1 MIGIICAT
9 DDEIRILKNDI
20 SAKETVN
27 VGMRTFFVGSLYGKE
42 VCLAQSNI
50 GKVAA
55 GVTVAIMATNFKV
68 DGIVFT
74 GTAGSVSGEC
84 DLGDIIIADKL
95 VQHDFDIPWG
105 PMFRIPIVEKSYFE
119 TDKALSEK
127 LMKAAENYIANDMK
141 NEIPESVMRE
151 FSLSGMKTHTGT
163 VASGDVFVRT
173 AEKKNFIREN
183 VENVKCTEMEGAA
196 AAQAAFEF
204 GIPMAVARIISDKAD
219 EDGEFSYDR
228 FVETASSLI
237 SAGIVRNLLKNT

>member
-20 SAKETVN
+20 EATETVN
-27 VGMRTFFVGSLYGKE
+27 VGTRTFFVGNLYGKD
-42 VCLAQSNI
+42 VCLVQSNI

-55 GVTVAIMATNFKV
+55 GVTVALMAMRFKV
-68 DGIVFT
+68 EGIVFT
-74 GTAGSVSGEC
+74 GTAGSVCSDCG
-84 DLGDIIIADKL
+84 LGDIVIADKL

-105 PMFRIPIVEKSYFE
+105 PMFRIPIVEKSYFD
-119 TDKALSEK
+119 TDKALSER
-127 LMKAAENYIANDMK
+127 LMKAARDYIENDMK
-141 NEIPESVMRE
+141 KEIPESVMKE

-173 AEKKNFIREN
+173 TEKKNFIREN

-196 AAQAAFEF
+196 AAQAAFEM